1 MRRVYLDHNATTPLD
16 PRVFRVMEP
25 YLKEY
30 FGNSSSPHYYGQ
42 LAKQALEESRRIVA
56 LVIGGKPEEII
67 FTSGGTEADNL
78 ALRGIAYHKGRR
90 KGHIITSSIEH
101 HAIIKTCNVLEK
113 DGFIITYLP
122 VDSQGRIDPDEV
134 KKSIRKDT
142 ILISVI
148 LANNETGVIEPVAD
162 IARIAREYGIPFHS
176 DAVQAVGKIAV
187 DVNTLGTDLLS
198 LSAHKIYGPKGI
210 GALFV
215 KDGLPL
221 SPMLTGGHHEQE
233 LRAGTENVAAI
244 VGFAHSLKIAVEEM
258 NTYQTKVS
266 NLRNRLESQL
276 LQRIDQVEIHS
287 AKAERLPHTSSI
299 GFASVEAESI
309 LLHLDLQ
316 GIAASSGSACTT
328 GNPEPSHVLLAMG
341 ISPEI
346 AQGTIR
352 ITLGRENTEEEVNYT
367 VDALESAIEQLR
379 KISSQWQVVEKKST
393 LNTICIG
400 R

>member
-16 PRVFRVMEP
+16 PRVFRAMEP
-25 YLKEY
+25 YSREA
-30 FGNSSSPHYYGQ
+30 FGNPSSPHYYGR
-42 LAKQALEESRRIVA
+42 LAKQALEESREIVA
-56 LVIGGKPEEII
+56 KVIGAKPEEII

-352 ITLGRENTEEEVNYT
+352 ITLGRENTEEEVDYT

-379 KISSQWQVVEKKST
+379 RISSQWQTAEKRA
-393 LNTICIG
+393 LRI
-400 R
+400 